1 MIKRGTSLF
10 VSPVDSS
17 ARRCRRLSSL
27 QELLISGTYRGE
39 RAIRKGNKRM
49 VDGNRGWM
57 AGGQEGD
64 GRLIVYNDS
73 RRAAR
78 TGIAIEFRSA
88 ILKSSA
94 PPAASSRWLQL
105 LIGGRP
111 TWVRV

>member
-1 MIKRGTSLF
+1 
-10 VSPVDSS
+10 
-17 ARRCRRLSSL
+17 
-27 QELLISGTYRGE
+27 
-39 RAIRKGNKRM
+39 M
-49 VDGNRGWM
+49 VDGNSRG
-57 AGGQEGD
+57 EGEDKKKD

-105 LIGGRP
+105 LIEGRP